1 MHQDTDA
8 ENAASQ
14 SRLNETAMLIPR
26 LLLKARTDFIAFL
39 LAISDD
45 ESGYILSRMH
55 LFIAGKLNDTVTRKD
70 VPRNYTISVP
80 PQHGK
85 SSLIVRYVAWLVGS
99 YPRLCVALTGFSAEL
114 MGQMLRQV
122 TSIMDL
128 PVYQVIFP
136 GVKVKPKD
144 DRWDYKRFTNF

>member
-80 PQHGK
+80 PPAREVLPDCAVCRVAGWVLSQ
-85 SSLIVRYVAWLVGS
+85 IVRC
-99 YPRLCVALTGFSAEL
+99 PDRL
-114 MGQMLRQV
+114 LR
-122 TSIMDL
+122 
-128 PVYQVIFP
+128 
-136 GVKVKPKD
+136 
-144 DRWDYKRFTNF
+144 